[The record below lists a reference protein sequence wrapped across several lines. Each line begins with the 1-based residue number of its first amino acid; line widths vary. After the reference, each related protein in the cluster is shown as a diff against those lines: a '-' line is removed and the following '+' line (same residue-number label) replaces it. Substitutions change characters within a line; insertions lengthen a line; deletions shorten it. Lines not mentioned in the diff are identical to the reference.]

1 MTLSIDINDQEL
13 KEVVEKGVKELS
25 SETVG
30 EIAKEAIKNYMQ
42 DPEVMKKLLFERE
55 ENNGYSYGYTR
66 YTNPQKWFLNLF
78 ANCFTPEEIQEY
90 RQKML
95 DIVEQEKDG
104 IIIKTLAEIFSKMLV
119 TDEFI
124 YTMRSMISPA
134 RN

>member
-13 KEVVEKGVKELS
+13 KEVVEKGIKELN

-42 DPEVMKKLLFERE
+42 NPEVMKNLLFECEKR
-55 ENNGYSYGYTR
+55 YSYDYT
-66 YTNPQKWFLNLF
+66 YYSNPQKWFLDLF
-78 ANCFTPEEIQEY
+78 ANCFTHEEIEDY

-95 DIVEQEKDG
+95 SIVEQEKEG

-119 TDEFI
+119 TDEFR
-124 YTMRSMISPA
+124 YKMQSMIASA

>member
-13 KEVVEKGVKELS
+13 KEVVEKGIKELS

-30 EIAKEAIKNYMQ
+30 KIAKEAIKNYMQ
-42 DPEVMKKLLFERE
+42 DPAVMKELLFERE
-55 ENNGYSYGYTR
+55 KGYGYT
-66 YTNPQKWFLNLF
+66 YFSNPQKWFLDLF
-78 ANCFTPEEIQEY
+78 ANCFTPEEVQEY

-95 DIVEQEKDG
+95 GVVEQEKEG

-119 TDEFI
+119 TDEFR
-124 YTMRSMISPA
+124 YTMQSMISSA

>member
-13 KEVVEKGVKELS
+13 KEVVEKGIKELS

-42 DPEVMKKLLFERE
+42 DPEVMKELLFERE
-55 ENNGYSYGYTR
+55 GNNGYNYGYT
-66 YTNPQKWFLNLF
+66 YYSNPQKWFINLF

-95 DIVEQEKDG
+95 SAVEQEKEG
-104 IIIKTLAEIFSKMLV
+104 IIIKTLADTFSKMLV
-119 TDEFI
+119 TDEFR
-124 YTMRSMISPA
+124 YTMQRMISSA
-134 RN
+134 CN